1 MFYMCESFKIAP
13 IAKSQFPH
21 VLAVYQQ
28 CEDFLALGPIPKAS
42 IEMVKADIEHS
53 KEENGLFCGIF
64 DHKESLMGIVD
75 FVPNMFEGKPGNAF
89 ISLIMIAKPHR
100 NKGFGK
106 NVIEAIENKIREDRQ
121 VKVILSAVQTNN
133 ERAIHFWGDI
143 GYAIVGGPEP
153 RPDRTVV
160 YRLSKNL

>member
-1 MFYMCESFKIAP
+1 MFYTCESFKIAP

-42 IEMVKADIEHS
+42 MDMVKADIEHS
-53 KEENGLFCGIF
+53 KEEKGLFCGIF
-64 DHKESLMGIVD
+64 DLKENLMGIVD
-75 FVPNMFEGKPGNAF
+75 FVPNMFEGNPGNAF

-100 NKGFGK
+100 NKGLGEK
-106 NVIEAIENKIREDRQ
+106 AIEAIENKIREDRQ

-133 ERAIHFWGDI
+133 QRAIHLWKEL
-143 GYAIVGGPEP
+143 GYAILGGPEP
-153 RPDRTVV
+153 RPDKTVV
-160 YRLSKNL
+160 YQLRKNL